1 MTWRE
6 ALAKP
11 ELNPDL
17 RWEGEGKLVFSAKN
31 RTASHITIEFPAG
44 IVVQTAA
51 AARIASI
58 CAASIELSPG
68 TATETVI
75 PAVALSAKS
84 DRTSSRCRALSDPI
98 PALQPLIEYSAA
110 HTDLPRSTAQC
121 ATLILLEDISFKQW
135 LDFRRAERPANDE
148 TVTAI
153 DAIAL
158 ATQLRPG
165 GTFAMATDP
174 ELRLRALRNPL
185 SRAKAMQIFGM
196 TAPEGVPILQIDQ
209 LLHTKPGDNC
219 PICRL
224 RAQMG
229 PAENGP

>member
-6 ALAKP
+6 ALAKQ
-11 ELNPDL
+11 ELNADL
-17 RWEGEGKLVFSAKN
+17 RWEGEGQLVFNAKN
-31 RTASHITIEFPAG
+31 RTASHITVEFPVG
-44 IVVQTAA
+44 IVVQTDT
-51 AARIASI
+51 AARMASI
-58 CAASIELSPG
+58 RGASIELSPG

-84 DRTSSRCRALSDPI
+84 DRTPSRCHASSDPI
-98 PALQPLIEYSAA
+98 PALQPLIEYSTA
-110 HTDLPRSTAQC
+110 HDDLPRSTAQC
-121 ATLILLEDISFKQW
+121 TTLILLEDISFKRW
-135 LDFRRAERPANDE
+135 LDFRQTARPANDE

-153 DAIAL
+153 DALAL
-158 ATQLRPG
+158 ANRLRPG

-196 TAPEGVPILQIDQ
+196 AAPEGVPILQIDR
-209 LLHTKPGDNC
+209 LLHTQPGDNC

-224 RAQMG
+224 RAQMA